1 MNDEEDALRALLSTL
16 GDMLNEAANTLK
28 ELSALAYDASMSV
41 EEGPLR
47 KVPPKRIVPIRT
59 LPRLVPKAAKMR
71 FYVAVTGESIR
82 HVGHT
87 GGGSA
92 PAPPIPPG
100 NGYRMDEAVFYLFS
114 LPLNLLCSYIPFVRS
129 TRFDSA
135 PRPHCARQI
144 GRSFARQPKRLP
156 CE

>member
-1 MNDEEDALRALLSTL
+1 MNDEEDTLRDLLSTL

-71 FYVAVTGESIR
+71 FYVAVTGE
-82 HVGHT
+82 
-87 GGGSA
+87 
-92 PAPPIPPG
+92 
-100 NGYRMDEAVFYLFS
+100 
-114 LPLNLLCSYIPFVRS
+114 
-129 TRFDSA
+129 
-135 PRPHCARQI
+135 
-144 GRSFARQPKRLP
+144 
-156 CE
+156 

>member
-28 ELSALAYDASMSV
+28 ELSVLAYDASMV

-71 FYVAVTGESIR
+71 FYVAVTGE
-82 HVGHT
+82 
-87 GGGSA
+87 
-92 PAPPIPPG
+92 
-100 NGYRMDEAVFYLFS
+100 
-114 LPLNLLCSYIPFVRS
+114 
-129 TRFDSA
+129 
-135 PRPHCARQI
+135 
-144 GRSFARQPKRLP
+144 
-156 CE
+156 